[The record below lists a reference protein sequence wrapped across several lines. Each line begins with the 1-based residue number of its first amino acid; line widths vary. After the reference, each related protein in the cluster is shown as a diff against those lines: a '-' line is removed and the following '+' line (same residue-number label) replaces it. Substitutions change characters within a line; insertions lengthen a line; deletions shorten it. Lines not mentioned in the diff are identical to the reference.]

1 MRLETTLPESL
12 SAAFPILGE
21 GSGRAGD
28 LPADSW
34 LAIAQPD
41 LGKTISY
48 FVDAVR
54 LASRAAATCSRSS
67 SRRPPA
73 STSQRT

>member
-1 MRLETTLPESL
+1 MRLEATLPESL
-12 SAAFPILGE
+12 SAAFPLLGE
-21 GSGRAGD
+21 SGGRAGE

-48 FVDAVR
+48 FVDPFGAVR
-54 LASRAAATCSRSS
+54 GGRGMLAQQLEGGDRPGPRSAT
-67 SRRPPA
+67 
-73 STSQRT
+73 